1 MRISGSV
8 PAEPWIVDETFGP
21 WRVEGFLAEG
31 GMARLWRVRNTISG
45 ELGALKVS
53 RSRDPDLLARA
64 AREGRIQSAIRHP
77 NVLGAMDVVEV
88 EGTPGIVLQLVE
100 GGLTLEAELRR
111 SPLAGA
117 TLERAVNGVLDGVE
131 AAHKAGFIHR
141 DLKPANV
148 LLAPAVLGPAGEG
161 EGWTPK
167 IADFGLARPEFEPP
181 EAKLTRAGYI
191 LGSAAYMAPEQARDA
206 GSVDARADLWSLGC
220 LIYEMVS
227 GRMAFDGATV
237 DEVLLNVTKA
247 RYAPLDAVVP
257 GVEARWQVAV
267 EACLHVNPEMRVPDV
282 ARLRAIIR
290 GEQRWVSEGGG
301 ARRGSIPG
309 VASPMRA
316 GRSSG
321 PRSTPSP
328 APASETFVGEGKPAK
343 APGPG
348 GKVMVG
354 VGCLLAVVGTLIWWL
369 ARA

>member
-1 MRISGSV
+1 MNS
-8 PAEPWIVDETFGP
+8 EPWLVERSFGP

-31 GMARLWRVRNTISG
+31 GMARLWRVRNARNG
-45 ELGALKVS
+45 EVGALKVS

-64 AREGRIQSAIRHP
+64 AREGRIQAAIQHP
-77 NVLGAMDVVEV
+77 NVLGAVDVVDV

-111 SPLAGA
+111 SPLSGA
-117 TLERAVNGVLDGVE
+117 ALERAVNGVLDGVE

-148 LLAPAVLGPAGEG
+148 LLAPEG
-161 EGWTPK
+161 EGWTPR

-206 GSVDARADLWSLGC
+206 GSVDARADIWSLGC

-282 ARLRAIIR
+282 ATLRAIIR

-321 PRSTPSP
+321 PRSTPAP
-328 APASETFVGEGKPAK
+328 APASETFVGEGASGEKHTLT
-343 APGPG
+343 
-348 GKVMVG
+348 GKVLIVAG
-354 VGCLLAVVGTLIWWL
+354 AVLVIAGAGLWWL
-369 ARA
+369 AQR